1 MENYGIDMLVCRN
14 SENVLFLSG
23 YWPIT
28 GWSLAVVPLDG
39 DPTLIIP
46 RSEIDYTE
54 ESWIKNIYVY
64 EAESLEYLWNP
75 YSFIADIL
83 RGLDLPRG
91 VRVGCELS
99 METIATGS
107 IAGEVSYAC
116 IPTFD
121 LVKNVFNATL
131 VDATPLLS
139 KLRMVKSDREVE
151 KVKIASKIAS
161 IAVGKVLEAVREGL
175 RESELAAIVESVV
188 YSEGVGFEGRVK
200 RARGFAFVMSGG
212 ETSKAW
218 YPFNI
223 SSDRRILRGDP
234 ILLEFNVCAD
244 GYWIDITRTWILGKP
259 TREQEDIFHT
269 LLEAQES
276 VYRSENPGLNASYI
290 DGVARSVIKARG
302 YDRFFPHRL
311 GHGVG
316 LRLHEEPIIHPLSTV
331 NIEKGM
337 IHTVEPGIYMD
348 RYGLRLEDN
357 VLVLD
362 RGVENLFAEYKF
374 LSLSE

>member
-39 DPTLIIP
+39 DPILIIP

-131 VDATPLLS
+131 VDATP
-139 KLRMVKSDREVE
+139 
-151 KVKIASKIAS
+151 
-161 IAVGKVLEAVREGL
+161 
-175 RESELAAIVESVV
+175 
-188 YSEGVGFEGRVK
+188 
-200 RARGFAFVMSGG
+200 
-212 ETSKAW
+212 
-218 YPFNI
+218 
-223 SSDRRILRGDP
+223 
-234 ILLEFNVCAD
+234 
-244 GYWIDITRTWILGKP
+244 P
-259 TREQEDIFHT
+259 TIQ
-269 LLEAQES
+269 A
-276 VYRSENPGLNASYI
+276 
-290 DGVARSVIKARG
+290 
-302 YDRFFPHRL
+302 
-311 GHGVG
+311 
-316 LRLHEEPIIHPLSTV
+316 
-331 NIEKGM
+331 
-337 IHTVEPGIYMD
+337 
-348 RYGLRLEDN
+348 
-357 VLVLD
+357 
-362 RGVENLFAEYKF
+362 
-374 LSLSE
+374 